1 LTEKLRQSIE
11 NRFFKGKA
19 IIITGARQAGKT
31 TLVHRVLDDKKDIVH
46 LNCDEPV
53 VRETL
58 TDANFADLKRVIGQN
73 KIVFIDEA
81 QRVKNIGLTLKL
93 ITDNIQ
99 EAQLIVTGSSSLDL
113 ANEINE
119 PLTGRKWEFQ
129 LFPISWEEYV
139 AYRGFLKAKSELN
152 QRIIYGMYPDVIN
165 HPGDENEVFLQLSDS
180 YLYKDLLA
188 LKGIRK
194 PDLLEKL
201 LQALSLQIGSEVSYN
216 ELSKLLQGR

>member
-1 LTEKLRQSIE
+1 M
-11 NRFFKGKA
+11 
-19 IIITGARQAGKT
+19 
-31 TLVHRVLDDKKDIVH
+31 
-46 LNCDEPV
+46 
-53 VRETL
+53 
-58 TDANFADLKRVIGQN
+58 
-73 KIVFIDEA
+73 
-81 QRVKNIGLTLKL
+81 
-93 ITDNIQ
+93 
-99 EAQLIVTGSSSLDL
+99 
-113 ANEINE
+113 
-119 PLTGRKWEFQ
+119 
-129 LFPISWEEYV
+129 